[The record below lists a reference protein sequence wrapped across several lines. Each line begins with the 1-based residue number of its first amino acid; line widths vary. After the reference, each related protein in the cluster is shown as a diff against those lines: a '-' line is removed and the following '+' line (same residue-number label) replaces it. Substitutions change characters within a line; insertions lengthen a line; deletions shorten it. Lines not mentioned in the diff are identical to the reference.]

1 MRGGPTHMLMNEKGL
16 GKAKFIGENFSIDS
30 N

>member
-1 MRGGPTHMLMNEKGL
+1 MRGGSTHMLMNDKGL
-16 GKAKFIGENFSIDS
+16 GKVEFIGENFSIDS